1 MQANGAPDIDPNPY
15 AMPYDVYSQKG
26 RPSIVRLG
34 DLGSTPAADDASFIA
49 YSALSAGNSRIF
61 WTMFDYN
68 QRSNAT
74 TGGYTEP
81 KAIEFGEGFES
92 VASPSITVRPYTGAA
107 GLGAAVY
114 DISFTGKLRGRKNS
128 EVFKG
133 RLSFADPSN
142 PLAFPAVTNEILA
155 PDSEA
160 GLFRAQG
167 VEWLMDAANPVFL
180 QLRNAAGAIVNIEVA
195 NSRRFDKNSGLIVMD
210 TTLGGKAYLDS
221 RMGTVR
227 MSTGLPL
234 STDKLILSYT
244 PKFLRASVGTTAGY
258 SGVSQF
264 HDNRVDGVTPPNTTK
279 YWARPDNTTIV
290 AGDTPRVNRFFLSYN
305 RAAAGAGQAARPFMK
320 TMRLGIQLPYQI
332 YTNASGNIVGLT
344 VTGATDF
351 FQVDPVKGRIYFSA
365 QDEDRPVSI
374 TYYSIDKSTG
384 AQVGPFTETNV
395 RVTLISEMDETPV
408 PIEQAVNESNMIA
421 FPDPFDN
428 PAFPRPNLVWMF
440 WSSTRGGS
448 PDLYFQTVAPR
459 FAPQP
464 SGN

>member
-1 MQANGAPDIDPNPY
+1 
-15 AMPYDVYSQKG
+15 
-26 RPSIVRLG
+26 L
-34 DLGSTPAADDASFIA
+34 
-49 YSALSAGNSRIF
+49 
-61 WTMFDYN
+61 
-68 QRSNAT
+68 
-74 TGGYTEP
+74 
-81 KAIEFGEGFES
+81 
-92 VASPSITVRPYTGAA
+92 
-107 GLGAAVY
+107 
-114 DISFTGKLRGRKNS
+114 
-128 EVFKG
+128 
-133 RLSFADPSN
+133 FADPSN